1 MRKTTCA
8 KHTLQARLKNGDV
21 TSRSRGPDS
30 NRSSAKSVYEPVVYL
45 FSISAKMT
53 REFRRASA
61 SQKFLAVSGS
71 WRSMAAPICQATTK
85 SGTMMIARCR
95 SSISRFRHRAYIA
108 SLCVT
113 AAGLQQVR
121 CRLCAGLAVL
131 DREGRVGPRVCRH
144 GSGCALLPLLR
155 TLVHLLFVPRRLLG
169 VLLGPF
175 LGHDGDGRGRAAG
188 ERGPKRKLLW
198 HVGRSTHV
206 SPITRHHRDAQ
217 QAEQHSRSRL
227 GVV

>member
-1 MRKTTCA
+1 M
-8 KHTLQARLKNGDV
+8 KNGDV

-53 REFRRASA
+53 KEFRRPSA

-71 WRSMAAPICQATTK
+71 WRSMTAPICQAITK

-95 SSISRFRHRAYIA
+95 SSISRFRHRADIA
-108 SLCVT
+108 SLCGT
-113 AAGLQQVR
+113 ASGLQQVR
-121 CRLCAGLAVL
+121 CRLCAPQALGEAGLAVL

-144 GSGCALLPLLR
+144 GSGCAHLPLPPA
-155 TLVHLLFVPRRLLG
+155 LVHLLFVPRRLLG
-169 VLLGPF
+169 PYLGD
-175 LGHDGDGRGRAAG
+175 DGDGRGRAAG

-206 SPITRHHRDAQ
+206 SPITRHHRD
-217 QAEQHSRSRL
+217 E
-227 GVV
+227 